1 MKNFR
6 VLFLC
11 ILFSPAFCI
20 AEGLTGE
27 WRASYSSANGDGF
40 FEEYIIIL
48 ESAEKVEVLRWTMAT
63 CSSCDKPSD
72 RRSRIFNVPTSLT
85 SRDSLQLLK
94 SMELERQG
102 GVIVAMGWSPR
113 GEDVEFERVADF
125 KMKPSF
131 NCAVAKQPREQAI
144 CASQSL
150 SLLDLELSFS
160 FAAAKGCSPK
170 ANLDKLQGVWWK
182 DELSKCQSGEC
193 VPAVYSER
201 IGTLRKY
208 CK

>member
-6 VLFLC
+6 VLVLC

-20 AEGLTGE
+20 ADGLTGQ
-27 WRASYSSANGDGF
+27 WRASYPSVNGDGF

-48 ESAEKVEVLRWTMAT
+48 KSAEKVEALRWETAT
-63 CSSCDKPSD
+63 CTSCNTKAD
-72 RRSRIFNVPTSLT
+72 RQTRINKIPTSYK

-94 SMELERQG
+94 AMELVRQG
-102 GVIVAMGWSPR
+102 GELVALEWSPI
-113 GEDVEFERVADF
+113 GEDVEFYRNDNF

-150 SLLDLELSFS
+150 SLLDLELSFT